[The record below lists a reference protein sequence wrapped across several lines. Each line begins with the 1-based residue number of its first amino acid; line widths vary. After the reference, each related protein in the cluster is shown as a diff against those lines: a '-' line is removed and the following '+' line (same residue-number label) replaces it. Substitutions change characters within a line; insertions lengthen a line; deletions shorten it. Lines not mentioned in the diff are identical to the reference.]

1 MNKPVFSISNL
12 FKASLLLCL
21 FALTS
26 GVFGQMAP
34 GNIVLST
41 VGNGSS
47 TMDNA
52 GWRVNARVIKQS
64 DGSTLNN
71 FTGPVNPS
79 SGKKF
84 CNSGTATSEGALT
97 LSLNGRYLTMVGY
110 DADSTNTGVAGTASS
125 TRNRVIARVDSVGNY
140 DVTTYT
146 TSLYSANNIRGGC
159 SEDGNSFYVSGNGTS
174 SSNAGVQLFSLGST
188 SATQVNSS
196 IGNSGNV
203 RWSEI
208 FASYDTSNATLTK
221 GLYLSTGTGTA
232 GIYQVGS
239 GLPTSS
245 SSGTA
250 IATPSSISP
259 YAFLFLDASTSEA
272 GLDLLYITNDGS
284 NSNNIQKFYKSGGT
298 WTAAGTHSIGAVRGI
313 SGYITATGRVKLFF
327 TRGNTSTLQ
336 GRVIQCWDNA
346 SYSSTINL
354 QNNSNNNLSTSNYNI
369 LFSFDSTKLAQRG
382 IAFTPT
388 SFNSH
393 PSNSSVCSGTST
405 SFTVAMYAPTNSD
418 SAVYNYYWQRS
429 NDGGSTWAHVTT
441 SLDGSIYTNTRSAS
455 LSVNN
460 PSTSVNT
467 YQYRCLVQYMSQY
480 WLYSNKATLTVN
492 ATPSAPSAISG
503 NTPVCSGSAQTY
515 SVTNV
520 ASTTYTWSLPGTWS
534 GTSTTNSIGATVG
547 TTGGNVSVTATQN
560 GCTSSASTLA
570 VSVTTTPVITLDP
583 SGFTGCTNQ
592 SYTLTGSA
600 TNASS
605 YQWRYNSSNIP
616 LANTTSYTLN
626 PASASN
632 TGTYDIIAINGSC
645 SDTSAAAVVSISGKI
660 TTYPYQDPL
669 NSGADCY
676 STQAVSG
683 SAIWTKTTSMSTG
696 LTPSTGQMYVY
707 PSSTASSGSAAALVT
722 PTFDLTSISNPILTF
737 RWARSSTNNT
747 AKDSVNIAYSN
758 DNFATTNFIRTAY
771 RVHTGTNWQTN
782 HVTLASL
789 GGLNNVQF
797 KFTGYAYGGG
807 ADIALDSI
815 AVYESQCAEVSGE
828 SSSVNNNLVTLSWT
842 SAPNTTYDLR
852 YKPSTSSTWVIY
864 SPSPVNSPITIY
876 LNPNTTYNWQVRSIC
891 FDNAYGWPISSES
904 FTTSS
909 ASINCLKVSG
919 LQQTVSNCSTA
930 VATWSN
936 TATADSFV
944 VRLWKYNTVT
954 SVWVVVSNTTLTN
967 AYTTTFSNLQASKDY
982 RWRVIR
988 YCNGVALNSALST
1001 FSTPSCRMAGTNSD
1015 ELISEVALYPN
1026 PNSGTF
1032 NLTFP
1037 SAGESY
1043 TLAIADLNGRIVE
1056 RRSGISENGV
1066 TSLQIQV
1073 PNLASGLYFLTLT
1086 NSGTAV
1092 TKKLTIQ

>member
-1 MNKPVFSISNL
+1 MLKGLAITAFSCL
-12 FKASLLLCL
+12 SLSV
-21 FALTS
+21 AA
-26 GVFGQMAP
+26 QMAP
-34 GNIVLST
+34 GNIVVNT

-47 TMDNA
+47 TLSNA
-52 GWRVNARVIKQS
+52 AWRVNARVINQAN
-64 DGSTLNN
+64 GNTLNN
-71 FTGPVNPS
+71 FSGPVNPS
-79 SGKKF
+79 SGNKLS
-84 CNSGTATSEGALT
+84 NSGSATSEGSLN

-110 DADSTNTGVAGTASS
+110 NADSTQTSVANTASS
-125 TRNRVIARVDSVGNY
+125 SVARVIARIDSAGNY

-174 SSNAGVQLFSLGST
+174 SSNAGVQLFSLGNT

-284 NSNNIQKFYKSGGT
+284 SSNNIQKFYKNNGT

-313 SGYITATGRVKLFF
+313 SGYITASGRVKLFF
-327 TRGNTSTLQ
+327 TRGGSSILQ

-480 WLYSNKATLTVN
+480 WLYSNAGTLTV
-492 ATPSAPSAISG
+492 
-503 NTPVCSGSAQTY
+503 
-515 SVTNV
+515 
-520 ASTTYTWSLPGTWS
+520 
-534 GTSTTNSIGATVG
+534 
-547 TTGGNVSVTATQN
+547 TQ
-560 GCTSSASTLA
+560 S
-570 VSVTTTPVITLDP
+570 PVITLDP
-583 SGFTGCTNQ
+583 AGFTGCTNQ

-605 YQWRYNSSNIP
+605 YQWRYNSSNIL
-616 LANTTSYTLN
+616 LANSTSYTLN

-632 TGTYDIIAINGSC
+632 SGTYDIIAINGSC
-645 SDTSAAAVVSISGKI
+645 SDTSAAAVVSISDKI
-660 TTYPYQDPL
+660 TVYPYQDPL

-782 HVTLASL
+782 HITLASL

-807 ADIALDSI
+807 ADLALDSI

-842 SAPNTTYDLR
+842 SAPNTTYELR
-852 YKPSTSSTWVIY
+852 YKPSTSSTWTAY
-864 SPSPVNSPITIY
+864 SPSPVTSPVSIY
-876 LNPNTTYNWQVRSIC
+876 LNANTAYDWQVRSIC
-891 FDNAYGWPISSES
+891 FDNAYGWPISNET
-904 FTTSS
+904 FTTGS
-909 ASINCLKVSG
+909 ATINCLRVSG

-944 VRLWKYNTVT
+944 VRLWKYNTVN

-1001 FSTPSCRMAGTNSD
+1001 FSTPSCRMGGTNSD

-1037 SAGESY
+1037 STGESY